1 MQHFLIAFLTFIA
14 ACSGR
19 KPDPANTTLAEFIR
33 TNMEQGKKP
42 NRLINEKSPYLLQH
56 AFNPVEWYP
65 WGEEAFTKARL
76 EQKPI
81 FLSVGY
87 STCHWCHVME
97 RESFENDSIASIM
110 NTYFV
115 CIKVDREERPDVDKV
130 YMTALQGMG
139 QNGGWPMS
147 MFLTPDLKPFHGGTY
162 FPPRSQYGRIG
173 FPDLLTR
180 IHEVWETEREKILQS
195 ASGIIKALQEMP
207 TTSATSLDHGLL
219 DTCYHQFERTFD
231 PQFGGFGAG
240 PKFPRPAVLNFLVRY
255 YARTGNVHALDM
267 AARTLQK
274 MSSGGIYDHIGGGFH
289 RYSVD
294 GEWRV
299 PHFEKM
305 LYDQAQ
311 LVGSYLDLFQITKDP
326 LYAAVVKEVLAY
338 VMRDMTHPEGG
349 FYSAEDA
356 DSPKPEQPDEEG
368 EGSFYLWS
376 KKELY
381 SILGKED
388 AEMFCLFYGVE
399 EAGNAPFDPQ
409 HEFTGKNILY
419 IAHSVDQTATTFN
432 KTQHEIAATLA
443 QCREKLFTSRTK
455 RPRPLLDDK
464 VLTSWNGLM
473 ISAFARAGQLL
484 HDSNYLH
491 AAEHSAEFILK
502 NMFEVTS
509 SRLTRRYRDGEAKH
523 EAHLDDYAFFAQGML
538 DLYEASFDVKWL
550 MLSVDITRTQI
561 AMFWDPVAGGFF
573 DTSGKDSS
581 VLIRM
586 KEQYDGAEPTGN
598 SVAAMNLLRL
608 AQIADDKDFKGKAE
622 QTLLAFGELLQKQPA
637 VMPQM
642 VAAYDF
648 SIDKPIQIIIAG
660 RRDDPGTQAILKEVN
675 LFFLP
680 NKIIILLDG
689 GEEQMKLSE
698 LNPFYSSFS
707 MQGGKA
713 MAYICRDYV
722 CQLPTSD
729 IATITK
735 MLDKKN

>member
-1 MQHFLIAFLTFIA
+1 
-14 ACSGR
+14 
-19 KPDPANTTLAEFIR
+19 
-33 TNMEQGKKP
+33 
-42 NRLINEKSPYLLQH
+42 
-56 AFNPVEWYP
+56 
-65 WGEEAFTKARL
+65 
-76 EQKPI
+76 
-81 FLSVGY
+81 
-87 STCHWCHVME
+87 
-97 RESFENDSIASIM
+97 
-110 NTYFV
+110 
-115 CIKVDREERPDVDKV
+115 
-130 YMTALQGMG
+130 
-139 QNGGWPMS
+139 MS
-147 MFLTPDLKPFHGGTY
+147 
-162 FPPRSQYGRIG
+162 
-173 FPDLLTR
+173 
-180 IHEVWETEREKILQS
+180 
-195 ASGIIKALQEMP
+195 A
-207 TTSATSLDHGLL
+207 
-219 DTCYHQFERTFD
+219 
-231 PQFGGFGAG
+231 
-240 PKFPRPAVLNFLVRY
+240 
-255 YARTGNVHALDM
+255 
-267 AARTLQK
+267 
-274 MSSGGIYDHIGGGFH
+274 GGIYDHIGGGFH

-326 LYAAVVKEVLAY
+326 LYATVVKEMLAY

-356 DSPKPEQPDEEG
+356 DSPKPEEPDEEG
-368 EGSFYLWS
+368 EGAFYLWS
-376 KKELY
+376 KRELS
-381 SILGKED
+381 SILGKD
-388 AEMFCLFYGVE
+388 NAEMFCFYYGVE

-419 IAHSVDQTATTFN
+419 TAHSVDQAATSFN
-432 KTQHEIAATLA
+432 KTPYEIAATLA
-443 QCREKLFTSRTK
+443 QCRAKLSTFRAS
-455 RPRPLLDDK
+455 RPRPHLDDK

-473 ISAFARAGQLL
+473 ISAFARAHQLL
-484 HDSNYLH
+484 RDSNHLK
-491 AAEHSAEFILK
+491 AAERSAEFIVK
-502 NMFEVTS
+502 NMFDATTG
-509 SRLTRRYRDGEAKH
+509 RLIRRYRDGEAKH
-523 EAHLDDYAFFAQGML
+523 EAHLDDYAFFAQGLL

-550 MLSVDITRTQI
+550 KLSLDITRAQVAT
-561 AMFWDPVAGGFF
+561 FWDPVLGGFF

-608 AQIADDKDFKGKAE
+608 AQITDDKDFKEKAE
-622 QTLLAFGELLQKQPA
+622 RTLLAFGELLQKQPA

-648 SIDKPIQIIIAG
+648 SIDKPIQIIITG
-660 RRDDPGTQAILKEVN
+660 RRDDPGTQAILREVN
-675 LFFLP
+675 SCFLP

-698 LNPFYSSFS
+698 LNPFYASFS

-713 MAYICRDYV
+713 TAYICRDYV